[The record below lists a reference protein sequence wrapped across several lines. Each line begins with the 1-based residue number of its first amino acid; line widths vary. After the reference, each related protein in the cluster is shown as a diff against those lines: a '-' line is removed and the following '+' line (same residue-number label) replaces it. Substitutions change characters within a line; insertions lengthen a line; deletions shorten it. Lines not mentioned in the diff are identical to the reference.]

1 MFACICVCLLA
12 AAADQ
17 PADTATPYFEIQVV
31 DEATGRGVPLI
42 ELRTVNQVRHVTDS
56 QGYVAFLE
64 PGLMDQ
70 KVFFFVEGDGYEHA
84 ADGFGMRGKA
94 LPVSPGGKTQ
104 LAVKRTNIAERLYR
118 VTGGGI
124 YRDSVLLGKPAPIR
138 HPVLNA
144 RVLGQDSV
152 LNAVYRGRIFW
163 FWGDTAWPAYPL
175 GNFHVPGA
183 TTPLPADGLDANVG
197 ISLGYFVNDKTGF
210 AKETCNMPGEG
221 PTWAGGLVVLNEP
234 GQGEQMYA
242 GYAKIKPASLETWQ
256 RGIVVFNDEQTQFDK
271 VCELPPDHPLY
282 PQGHTLLHKGR
293 DEEYVH
299 FTTPYPYIRVPARP
313 EAYRDVSQYEGFTYL
328 VEGCPAN
335 EVRLDRAPDGTLRLG
350 WKRNTRPVTPAEEA
364 TLLKE
369 GKLTAREAVLPLRD
383 RDTGKPVQ
391 AHSGTVYWNEYRRR
405 WVLIALEM
413 GGRSLLGEVW
423 HAEADTPLGPWV
435 YAAKVVSH
443 AKYSFYNPKQ
453 HPMLDQDGGRVIFF
467 EGTYSTLFSGVEVPT
482 PRYDYNQI
490 LYKLSLD
497 DPRLALPVPVYR
509 TGGRANPSNPTERL
523 PQGLA
528 IGSQALQTSDG
539 RIAFWAFDRPVPG
552 SVPVVEVEEAPGHS
566 ALRARADGADE
577 AVFHALPTDAADP
590 PATTAL
596 LYEFRAADGRRLYS
610 TDREGSV
617 EGFERSDAA
626 ICRVW
631 VHPIDTRFPHY

>member
-1 MFACICVCLLA
+1 
-12 AAADQ
+12 
-17 PADTATPYFEIQVV
+17 
-31 DEATGRGVPLI
+31 
-42 ELRTVNQVRHVTDS
+42 
-56 QGYVAFLE
+56 
-64 PGLMDQ
+64 
-70 KVFFFVEGDGYEHA
+70 
-84 ADGFGMRGKA
+84 
-94 LPVSPGGKTQ
+94 
-104 LAVKRTNIAERLYR
+104 
-118 VTGGGI
+118 
-124 YRDSVLLGKPAPIR
+124 
-138 HPVLNA
+138 
-144 RVLGQDSV
+144 
-152 LNAVYRGRIFW
+152 
-163 FWGDTAWPAYPL
+163 
-175 GNFHVPGA
+175 
-183 TTPLPADGLDANVG
+183 GLDPEVG
-197 ISLGYFVNDKTGF
+197 ICPEYFVNEKTGF
-210 AKETCNMPGEG
+210 AQETCNMPGEG

-234 GQGEQMYA
+234 GQGERMYA

-256 RGIVVFNDEQTQFDK
+256 RGIVFFNDEQKQFEK
-271 VCELPPDHPLY
+271 VCEFPPDRPLY

-293 DEEYVH
+293 DVEHVH
-299 FTTPYPYIRVPARP
+299 FTTPYPYIRVRARP

-364 TLLKE
+364 KLLKE
-369 GKLTAREAVLPLRD
+369 GKLAAREAVLPLRD

-413 GGRSLLGEVW
+413 GGTSLLGDVW
-423 HAEADTPLGPWV
+423 YAEADTPLGPWV

-497 DPRLALPVPVYR
+497 DPRLALPVPVYEA
-509 TGGRANPSNPTERL
+509 GGAENGSSSVQRLSQSLAVGSEALKASN
-523 PQGLA
+523 
-528 IGSQALQTSDG
+528 G
-539 RIAFWAFDRPVPG
+539 RIAFWAMDRPAPG
-552 SVPVVEVEEAPGHS
+552 CVPVLQVEGTPGHP
-566 ALRARADGADE
+566 ALRARADSSGG
-577 AVFHALPTDAADP
+577 AVFHALPADAADP

-596 LYEFRAADGRRLYS
+596 LYEFRAQDGRRRYF
-610 TDREGSV
+610 TDRGWLM
-617 EGFERSDAA
+617 EGFERSETP

-631 VHPIDTRFPHY
+631 VHPIDARFPHY